1 MNVLIVIER
10 AEANWSAYAPDV
22 PGCVAT
28 GATRDEVRSNMQG
41 ALEMHLQGLREDGAP
56 LPEALTSA
64 EELEISAA

>member
-41 ALEMHLQGLREDGAP
+41 ALEMHLQGLREDGAT

>member
-10 AEANWSAYAPDV
+10 AEANWSSYAPDV
-22 PGCVAT
+22 PRCVAT
-28 GATRDEVRSNMQG
+28 GATRDEARSNMQG
-41 ALEMHLQGLREDGAP
+41 ALEMHLQGLREDGAT